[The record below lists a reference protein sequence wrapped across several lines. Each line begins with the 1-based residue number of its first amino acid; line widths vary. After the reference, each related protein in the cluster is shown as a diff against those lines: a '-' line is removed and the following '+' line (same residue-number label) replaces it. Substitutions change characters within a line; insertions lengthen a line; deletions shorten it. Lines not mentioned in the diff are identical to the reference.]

1 MKKFAAVAL
10 FALAS
15 VAFAQDKDTV
25 AIRNICD
32 SLGNTMMN
40 IVPAYFDETVWVGN
54 PHTMVKDSSW
64 TRHYQSY
71 DSLTINISTNK
82 TLNVPLS
89 IKAACVESDGLTVEF
104 AKWTTNKTWAKDT
117 AFNYS
122 TYIYDIH
129 ALKGLP
135 DHDSTNTYNLLAFVE
150 GGIPDDL
157 SFKSSELL
165 FSSTFE
171 FAFEWW
177 FAGASYTHVY
187 DEVKADSS
195 VVRHMQSSYASSVSN
210 DSLKAFENA
219 LSSLSAPDT
228 MKSIR
233 IQVLKVVLVDSL
245 KLSSSSE
252 VSSSSSAN
260 PVSCSGGPSS
270 SSSSSEGKSSSSVV
284 PPSSSSEAESSSSA
298 KPETS
303 SSSTPETSSSEAES
317 SSSEGTT
324 RIFSMESPDASKQVV
339 QVRRLDGSVV
349 KSSEKLGP
357 GVYYV
362 KYSTGIWQK
371 KAVLSK

>member
-1 MKKFAAVAL
+1 M
-10 FALAS
+10 
-15 VAFAQDKDTV
+15 
-25 AIRNICD
+25 
-32 SLGNTMMN
+32 
-40 IVPAYFDETVWVGN
+40 
-54 PHTMVKDSSW
+54 
-64 TRHYQSY
+64 
-71 DSLTINISTNK
+71 
-82 TLNVPLS
+82 
-89 IKAACVESDGLTVEF
+89 EF

-157 SFKSSELL
+157 SFSASDLL

-187 DEVKADSS
+187 DEVKEDST
-195 VVRHMQSSYASSVSN
+195 VVRHTQSSYAYSVSN
-210 DSLKAFENA
+210 DSLRAFQSA
-219 LSSLSAPDT
+219 LNSLDAPDT
-228 MKSIR
+228 MKTAR